1 MSTVRVRLRAWSVGI
16 LLLGAIR
23 AVAGSG
29 DIDPDFGTGGLLT
42 YPAGYWGEGSL
53 PDGRLQLA
61 AIRENKFQ
69 LRRYDLDGRPDPG
82 FGTAGLLETGL
93 SLGSAWVSTAAVAS
107 GGHSY
112 LSLSPPG
119 QNVTLPILNA
129 AGNVGAYETITQVAA
144 RVMRIT
150 TQGLP
155 DTAFGPEGMREFPF
169 KEVTRANISQI
180 LNLAPA
186 PGGATYVLVGY
197 LHEFYDDFVEVRL
210 FRLRM
215 DGELDTGFGSGG
227 HYTVVD
233 PDFFYWNPPSLLA
246 MDTGGA
252 MLLGR
257 SGSVLLLDEQGRPV
271 MTPTAFAG
279 ALGNAAR
286 SAAAPGGQYLFT
298 ATASGASGLRLDI
311 ARWRQDL
318 SPDNT
323 FGQAG
328 NGHAVIDLSG
338 RALKLADYGR
348 LKLLVPV
355 NGEPFVY
362 AMLDLQEP
370 YFSLALVRL
379 DRDGRVDRSF
389 GDDGVVLAGG
399 FRGIIGQQPS
409 GAVILGSGQAAMRL
423 AIAPAGSPGIV
434 IASLSCQAGTGYTEG
449 RPVNISV
456 WRTLGSHGPVSIR
469 YRTQGATAMPGADYA
484 ETSGTLEW
492 LDGETGIRQITVPLI
507 DDGMSEATEE
517 FGLLLDAASGNPVIS
532 CPYNRV
538 VITDTGG
545 PAAPPSAPASPSIGG
560 VQSSPVPASSG
571 GGGGGVD
578 GALLTAWLA
587 WTLAAAR
594 KRIARDTAGGYSRS
608 RSR

>member
-16 LLLGAIR
+16 LLLGTIR

-29 DIDPDFGTGGLLT
+29 DIDPDFGTGGLIT
-42 YPAGYWGEGSL
+42 YPAGYWGPVSL

-61 AIRENKFQ
+61 AIRENK
-69 LRRYDLDGRPDPG
+69 LLVRRYDPDGRPDPG
-82 FGTAGLLETGL
+82 FGEAGLLETGV
-93 SLGSAWVSTAAVAS
+93 SLRNAWVSAATASNEGYSYLNLRPILTAADNT
-107 GGHSY
+107 GG
-112 LSLSPPG
+112 
-119 QNVTLPILNA
+119 
-129 AGNVGAYETITQVAA
+129 YEFITQVVAK
-144 RVMRIT
+144 VMRVSP
-150 TQGLP
+150 QGLP
-155 DTAFGPEGMREFPF
+155 DTTFGPEGLRVFPF
-169 KEVTRANISQI
+169 AAVAGANISEI
-180 LNLAPA
+180 LNLAPV

-197 LHEFYDDFVEVRL
+197 LQDPYEAFVEVRL
-210 FRLRM
+210 FRLKM
-215 DGELDTGFGSGG
+215 NGELDTGFGSGG
-227 HYTVVD
+227 HYTLVD
-233 PDFFYWNPPSLLA
+233 PEFFYWNPPSLLVL
-246 MDTGGA
+246 DTGGA

-271 MTPTAFAG
+271 TTPSALAG
-279 ALGNAAR
+279 ALGNAGR
-286 SAAAPGGQYLFT
+286 SAASPSGHYVFT
-298 ATASGASGLRLDI
+298 ATASGAAGLRLDI

-323 FGQAG
+323 FGEAG

-338 RALKLADYGR
+338 RALKLDDYGG
-348 LKLLVPV
+348 LKLLAPGD
-355 NGEPFVY
+355 GEPFVY
-362 AMLDLQEP
+362 AMLDVQAP
-370 YFSLALVRL
+370 GYSVALVRL
-379 DRDGRVDRSF
+379 DKDGRVDRSF
-389 GDDGVVLAGG
+389 GEDGVVLASGVWQSLD
-399 FRGIIGQQPS
+399 QQPS
-409 GAVILGSGQAAMRL
+409 GAVVLGSWGSAIRL
-423 AIAPAGSPGIV
+423 AITRTSSPGIIFTALNCESGAPYV
-434 IASLSCQAGTGYTEG
+434 EG

-532 CPYNRV
+532 CPFNRV

-545 PAAPPSAPASPSIGG
+545 PAARPSAPASPSVGG